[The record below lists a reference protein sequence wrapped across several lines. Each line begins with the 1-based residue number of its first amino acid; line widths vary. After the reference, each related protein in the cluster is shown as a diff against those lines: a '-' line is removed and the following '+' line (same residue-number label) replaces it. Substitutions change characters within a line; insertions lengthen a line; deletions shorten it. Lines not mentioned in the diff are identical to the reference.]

1 MRCEYGKCR
10 SIVGELDVLAQS
22 PGDSSTSLI
31 AGMTAAL
38 TFFFTGEIG
47 QASQAAD
54 RVFKAYE
61 PEGHRQLVHIY
72 NHDPKCL
79 TLVWA
84 GYWLWAMGY
93 PDKARQAAKEQ
104 LELSRRLEHPF
115 NLFVALSV
123 GTVGLTVCGET
134 SLARQWLEEAKTIA
148 DEHAMKFMAEI
159 IVPFWDGPAL
169 IVQGEYEKGYARLTI
184 GSNGWR
190 STGPLHLIPFANI
203 MRARALTAL
212 ERFDEAT
219 DLLNET
225 LQIIDETGHRSEEA
239 EVHCAIG
246 ELQQRRTHAD
256 AGAAEVSFKKGL
268 EIARFQ
274 GAKGWELRAA
284 KCLASLWQS
293 QGKRKEAHDLLAP
306 IYNWFTEGFDT
317 KDLIEAK
324 ALLVDLNE

>member
-1 MRCEYGKCR
+1 
-10 SIVGELDVLAQS
+10 
-22 PGDSSTSLI
+22 
-31 AGMTAAL
+31 
-38 TFFFTGEIG
+38 
-47 QASQAAD
+47 
-54 RVFKAYE
+54 
-61 PEGHRQLVHIY
+61 
-72 NHDPKCL
+72 
-79 TLVWA
+79 
-84 GYWLWAMGY
+84 
-93 PDKARQAAKEQ
+93 
-104 LELSRRLEHPF
+104 
-115 NLFVALSV
+115 
-123 GTVGLTVCGET
+123 
-134 SLARQWLEEAKTIA
+134 
-148 DEHAMKFMAEI
+148 
-159 IVPFWDGPAL
+159 
-169 IVQGEYEKGYARLTI
+169 
-184 GSNGWR
+184 
-190 STGPLHLIPFANI
+190 